1 MSKSIFSSANIIIKT
16 PFANNIINDPLVI
29 LSDELKYIQILI
41 TSPAVIYLKNVLHEY
56 YLGNFQEVLILLQP
70 SKLTYLTNLIWS
82 YRKSPVIYPN
92 YEKIRA
98 ILELYLKGLTQQN
111 VTYLQLLNTET
122 KLEKCKER
130 SSILDNMNKLRE
142 YIENLSKTMNLF
154 NPEPQTIVAAKVLQ
168 EHAIYLRTYGYPLGG
183 IFDPE
188 LLQEIVNNMSQV
200 TTPQLTPLTSPS
212 ITPSITPLTSPLITP
227 LTSPQ
232 ITPLTSPQITPS
244 TTPSTTPP
252 TTPSTTPPTTPR

>member
-16 PFANNIINDPLVI
+16 PFANNKINDPLAI

-56 YLGNFQEVLILLQP
+56 YLGNFKEVLILLQP
-70 SKLTYLTNLIWS
+70 SELTYLTNLIWS
-82 YRKSPVIYPN
+82 YRKSSVTYPN
-92 YEKIRA
+92 YEKIRV
-98 ILELYLKGLTQQN
+98 ILQLYLKGLTQQN

-122 KLEKCKER
+122 KLDKCKDK
-130 SSILDNMNKLRE
+130 SCILDNMDKLRE

-200 TTPQLTPLTSPS
+200 TTPQLTPQ
-212 ITPSITPLTSPLITP
+212 ITPLTTP
-227 LTSPQ
+227 S

-244 TTPSTTPP
+244 TTP
-252 TTPSTTPPTTPR
+252 R